1 MELTKL
7 LNARWLA
14 VRMSMSMSMSM
25 SMTTTKTLG
34 RVGRGL
40 VRAGWVDAVVSLAL
54 AGSGC
59 AAA

>member
-14 VRMSMSMSMSM
+14 VRMSM